1 MQCMQ
6 SLCQQICHP
15 LSEWFGNICW
25 NWIFGQYSIISY
37 YRSNFSKQCMYG
49 FYIYHSFSF
58 VGFEYQTVG
67 WRSACW
73 SPPPLPLE
81 KIRKGTTYQFLI
93 LSTTD
98 ICKLLIKK
106 NLSVSVTLTSL
117 RLQSQATYQLSI
129 ISMGPAPDWHFSPT
143 HPCTFLLLLFLQI
156 WTLLIWQ
163 TAKYCLAINL
173 AMGENFLRD
182 LGGETINQW

>member
-1 MQCMQ
+1 
-6 SLCQQICHP
+6 
-15 LSEWFGNICW
+15 
-25 NWIFGQYSIISY
+25 
-37 YRSNFSKQCMYG
+37 MYG

-67 WRSACW
+67 WRSGW
-73 SPPPLPLE
+73 LLVSSSSPVRENLKRD
-81 KIRKGTTYQFLI
+81 KILI

-98 ICKLLIKK
+98 ICKLLTKK

-143 HPCTFLLLLFLQI
+143 HPCTFLFTFFLQI

-163 TAKYCLAINL
+163 TAKYCLTINL

-182 LGGETINQW
+182 LGGETVNGSQCSGVCVPVVNKFDKLCTKSFPNTPPQKWVFASVLDWSPWATN

>member
-6 SLCQQICHP
+6 FLCQQICQP

-37 YRSNFSKQCMYG
+37 YRSNFSKQYVWILHLTFLQFCW
-49 FYIYHSFSF
+49 FWISN
-58 VGFEYQTVG
+58 G
-67 WRSACW
+67 WMKERLLVSSS
-73 SPPPLPLE
+73 SPLKE
-81 KIRKGTTYQFLI
+81 KIWKGTTYQLLI

-98 ICKLLIKK
+98 VCKLLTKK

-143 HPCTFLLLLFLQI
+143 HPCTFLF
-156 WTLLIWQ
+156 TFFF
-163 TAKYCLAINL
+163 ANL
-173 AMGENFLRD
+173 NTSHL
-182 LGGETINQW
+182 TNC

>member
-6 SLCQQICHP
+6 FLCQQICHP

-37 YRSNFSKQCMYG
+37 YGSNFSKQCVYG
-49 FYIYHSFSF
+49 FHIYHSFSF

-67 WRSACW
+67 WRSGW
-73 SPPPLPLE
+73 LLVSSSSPVKE
-81 KIRKGTTYQFLI
+81 GQKRDNILI

-129 ISMGPAPDWHFSPT
+129 ISMGPAPDWHYSPT
-143 HPCTFLLLLFLQI
+143 HPAPSFFTFL
-156 WTLLIWQ
+156 
-163 TAKYCLAINL
+163 ANL
-173 AMGENFLRD
+173 NTSHL
-182 LGGETINQW
+182 TNC